1 MKASVRSSQ
10 TVSRLNDA
18 YVMCTGES
26 AVEQARCTCMAGLG
40 LSCSHVGALLWKIE
54 YAVRNSM
61 TGVSCTDE
69 TAKWNRGTTRN
80 IEPKPLV
87 SIQLKK
93 TKLGENTM
101 GNENVPGLRDTPFYV
116 SKEEFKEAV
125 NASPMLPVFEIKGTI
140 MNKSFK
146 SNPSVRTQ
154 ESIEQVHGEHN
165 DLSSCAKCVQFLSK
179 YVFLTA
185 SQVVRLQTE
194 TTLQS
199 KSLLWKDCR
208 KLRITASSAHKVPV
222 KETTDSTN
230 FIREHLHPKFV
241 GNKFTKHCQQGEID
255 AKVYLNSNGHQ
266 VQEKGICVSQQ
277 ENWLSASPDGIFDG
291 QTLLEIKCPV
301 PSSSWSTLDQLFE
314 SGKYDVGKDENGDL
328 VVKEKGSR
336 GIYLQVQ
343 LTLYCTG
350 LKQCKLLV
358 WLGVDE
364 HKYIDILYNE
374 TYVNNQVTR
383 LKTFY
388 VKKLLPCLVNEI
400 QDDRLMM
407 SKAFVKFMHI

>member
-1 MKASVRSSQ
+1 
-10 TVSRLNDA
+10 
-18 YVMCTGES
+18 
-26 AVEQARCTCMAGLG
+26 
-40 LSCSHVGALLWKIE
+40 
-54 YAVRNSM
+54 M

-93 TKLGENTM
+93 PKLGENMM
-101 GNENVPGLRDTPFYV
+101 GNESVPGLRDTPFYV
-116 SKEEFKEAV
+116 TKEEFKEAI
-125 NASPMLPVFEIKGTI
+125 NASPMLPLFEIKGTI

-146 SNPSVRTQ
+146 INPSVRTT

-179 YVFLTA
+179 YVFLTD
-185 SQVVRLQTE
+185 SQV
-194 TTLQS
+194 
-199 KSLLWKDCR
+199 KDCR
-208 KLRITASSAHKVPV
+208 KLRITASSAHKVSV

-230 FIREHLHPKFV
+230 FKREHLHPKFV
-241 GNKFTKHCQQGEID
+241 GNKYTKHGQQGEID
-255 AKVYLNSNGHQ
+255 AKVYLKSNGHQ

-291 QTLLEIKCPV
+291 QTLLEIECSV
-301 PSSSWSTLDQLFE
+301 PFSSWSTLDQLFE

-343 LTLYCTG
+343 LTMYCTG

-364 HKYIDILYNE
+364 HTYIDILYNE

-383 LKTFY
+383 LKNFY
-388 VKKLLPCLVNEI
+388 VKKLLPCLVNN
-400 QDDRLMM
+400 
-407 SKAFVKFMHI
+407 